1 MPNPQEI
8 QYYLLIGSTIFLSIT
23 IFFCLLRAVLG
34 PRFTDRIIAAN
45 IIGTKVIVLISVL
58 SLIIGEGYL
67 VDICLIYAIISFLSV
82 VVLAKSV
89 IEKTDSESESQSQE
103 LKQKGE

>member
-1 MPNPQEI
+1 MPDLNQI
-8 QYYLLIGSTIFLSIT
+8 RYVLLTGSAIFLSIT

-45 IIGTKVIVLISVL
+45 IVGTKVIVLISII

-82 VVLAKSV
+82 VVLARSV
-89 IEKTDSESESQSQE
+89 IEKSDLENENENS
-103 LKQKGE
+103 KGEK